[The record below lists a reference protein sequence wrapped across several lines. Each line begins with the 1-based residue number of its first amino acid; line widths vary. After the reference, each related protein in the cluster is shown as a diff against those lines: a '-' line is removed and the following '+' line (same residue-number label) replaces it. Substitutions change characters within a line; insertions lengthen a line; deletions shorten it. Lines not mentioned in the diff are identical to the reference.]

1 MPKKAFFKLPAKTQA
16 SIIETAIDIYTHE
29 KFENITIRTLSE
41 QLNLSI
47 GSFYDYFQDKDELY
61 FYIFDSLISR
71 LLFSGYYKDRIF
83 TVPRPNLADYLSQR
97 EIDFYMSFPTAPEY
111 IWRKYYFD
119 TAVDGIYYQY
129 VQRELERM
137 KREGRIRE
145 ELDVD
150 FMTYLYVTISFNVA
164 MYFRRNFPNSPIEQK
179 DGLCIQMYEMLQH
192 GMFDAQPARS
202 EDSETDSEDSSQ
214 PDPTPGDENQ

>member
-1 MPKKAFFKLPAKTQA
+1 MPKKAFFKLPAKAQ
-16 SIIETAIDIYTHE
+16 SGIIETAIDIYTHE

-41 QLNLSI
+41 QLNISI

-61 FYIFDSLISR
+61 FYIFDSLIGR
-71 LLFSGYYKDRIF
+71 LLFSGYYKDRVF

-97 EIDFYMSFPTAPEY
+97 EIDFYMSFFSAPEY

-150 FMTYLYVTISFNVA
+150 FMTYLYVTVSFNVA
-164 MYFRRNFPNSPIEQK
+164 MYFRRNFPDAPIEQK
-179 DGLCIQMYEMLQH
+179 DPLCIQMYEMLQH
-192 GMFDAQPARS
+192 GMFEAAPAQAEAPQTGSGDNGPPHPA
-202 EDSETDSEDSSQ
+202 
-214 PDPTPGDENQ
+214 PTHEGP